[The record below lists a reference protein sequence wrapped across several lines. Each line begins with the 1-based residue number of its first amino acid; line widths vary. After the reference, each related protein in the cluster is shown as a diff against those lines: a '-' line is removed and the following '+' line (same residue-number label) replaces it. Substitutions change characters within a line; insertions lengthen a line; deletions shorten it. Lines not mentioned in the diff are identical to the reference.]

1 MGHKQIPLKALA
13 LTCSLKPS
21 PAESSA
27 EKMAAEIANEM
38 AQYGVETSI
47 IRAVDYDIKPGV
59 KTDMGDGDAWPQLR
73 QKMLEADIFIL
84 ATPTWVGHMSS
95 VAQRIIE
102 RLDAELSETDEAG
115 RLLTFS
121 KVGAAAVVGN
131 EDGAHKIVADVFQ
144 SLSDVGF
151 TIPASGS
158 VYWNGEAMHKTDYK
172 DLDTTPEKV
181 VTSIKTLAV
190 NAVHLARLLK
200 ESQYPPAS

>member
-21 PAESSA
+21 SAESSA
-27 EKMAAEIANEM
+27 EKMAAEIAEEL
-38 AQYGVETSI
+38 ARYDVETEI

-59 KTDMGDGDAWPQLR
+59 KTDMGGDDAWPQLR
-73 QKMLEADIFIL
+73 RKMLESDIFIL

-102 RLDAELSETDEAG
+102 RLDAELSETDEEG
-115 RLLTFS
+115 RLLTFG
-121 KVGAAAVVGN
+121 KVGTAAVVGN

-151 TIPASGS
+151 TIPAAGS

-172 DLDTTPEKV
+172 DLDATPEKV
-181 VTSIKTLAV
+181 AVSIKTLAI

-200 ESQYPPAS
+200 ESRYPAAS